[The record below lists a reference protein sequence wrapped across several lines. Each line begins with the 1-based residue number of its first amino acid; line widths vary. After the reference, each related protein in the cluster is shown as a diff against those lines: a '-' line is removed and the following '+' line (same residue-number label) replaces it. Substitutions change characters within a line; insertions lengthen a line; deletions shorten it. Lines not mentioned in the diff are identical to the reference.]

1 MGAATSIDM
10 IPPTHIHLCSSNPV
24 LINTIHNSLMPY
36 NFTITSTL
44 KNRTN
49 EEIESIIK
57 HANMVIFIVSSETSK
72 SFIQLSEYAV
82 ILSHFKYVVYYVENI
97 KDTENITE
105 KNLHDYLVRN
115 NRIICYNSQQL
126 REHLTRE
133 FLNPNRREIQ
143 LGNELYGK
151 QGEDYQDYL
160 DEKYDTRNKSYM
172 DLTRE
177 FLNPNRREIQLGNE
191 LYGKQGEDYLDE
203 KYDTRNKSCM
213 DLITQTS
220 YILEEDK

>member
-1 MGAATSIDM
+1 MGATTSIDM

-24 LINTIHNSLMPY
+24 LINTIHNSLIPY

-49 EEIESIIK
+49 EEIENIIK
-57 HANMVIFIVSSETSK
+57 NANMVIFIISSETSK
-72 SFIQLSEYAV
+72 SFIQLSEYEV

-115 NRIICYNSQQL
+115 NRIICYNSKQL
-126 REHLTRE
+126 KEHLTRE
-133 FLNPNRREIQ
+133 FLNPNC
-143 LGNELYGK
+143 
-151 QGEDYQDYL
+151 
-160 DEKYDTRNKSYM
+160 
-172 DLTRE
+172 
-177 FLNPNRREIQLGNE
+177 REIQLGNE
-191 LYGKQGEDYLDE
+191 LYGKQGEDYLDK
-203 KYDTRNKSCM
+203 KYDTRKKSYM